1 MFRHLLCT
9 QTHTCTA
16 IFRPVPLYS
25 TTFRLKLNRHYNCG
39 QMSSSNLISDYVRK
53 ASTRL
58 CNVSGHMTE
67 LLEIISPN
75 PTLHVL
81 FIPGNPGIVNF
92 YTDFLESLYEQ
103 LDATAS
109 ITAIGHISQTAK
121 DWERGRLFSL
131 EEQIN
136 HKIDFIAHELQSS
149 HIPVILVGHSVGS
162 YISIEIFKRAS
173 PKVNYFVGLYPF
185 LTLNAKSYKQTAIK
199 KLTESRLLCFI
210 FSLFVTMMGLIP
222 SCSRYIVKK
231 TIGST
236 WSDTAVDAGCS
247 HLLKYHTIR
256 NVLFM
261 AKTEFQKFSGAP
273 DWKFLGAKQ
282 DQIAFLFGID
292 DHWGPLSLFEEIS
305 KQTPEMSLSIE
316 KEGHDHAFSC
326 TVAGS
331 RWVAQ
336 HVSALIQKR
345 SSTL

>member
-1 MFRHLLCT
+1 
-9 QTHTCTA
+9 
-16 IFRPVPLYS
+16 
-25 TTFRLKLNRHYNCG
+25 
-39 QMSSSNLISDYVRK
+39 
-53 ASTRL
+53 
-58 CNVSGHMTE
+58 MTE